1 MSPLM
6 APLKDHLD
14 RIAERY
20 LLEDFPGMEASLA
33 SLSVLVTAEADRG
46 VAAQLADAARHL
58 QAAPEDDAARQ
69 RFESALKVLGEVVGG
84 RTAVAVTSSFN
95 SNSVLSQDP
104 ELVGDF
110 LLEAREHLQNV
121 EAGLLVIEKD
131 PAHRETLHSV
141 FRSFHTIKGLAGFLE
156 FEAIQQVSHEVE
168 TILDLARNGAM
179 LMTPVLIDLTLE
191 GSDFVSRETNR
202 IEAELRGELIPA
214 QAHEDLVRRLTLA
227 AHADTELDA
236 EGATEARTVAPTS
249 ATAPADVKS
258 VEPTSVEATS
268 IEPTSV
274 EPTSIEPT
282 SIEATPAPSTEPLTP
297 ALPAPPPTTP
307 APTPPTP
314 TPSAPAVPTANASP
328 AAAPLPENASQAASQ
343 GASKRAAAETHAIRV
358 DTSKLDYLLDMVGE
372 MVIAESM
379 VRLDPELAGMK
390 NARLQRNLTQLRRV
404 TEEVQKIA
412 MATRMVPVGSL
423 FQRVNRLVRDTCRKA
438 GKLAEVEFFGEDT
451 QLDKTIIEELTDPIM
466 HMVRN
471 SIDHGI
477 ETPEQRQ
484 ASGKN
489 RAGTIQLKAYRQADH
504 IQIEIVDDGR
514 GLNKDKILAKA
525 AERGLIQE
533 GATLADSD
541 IFQLIFEPG
550 FSTAEKVTDLSGR
563 GVGMDVVK
571 KQIQK
576 LRGKID
582 IQSQA
587 GRGATFFLKLPLTL
601 AIIEGLVVGV
611 GRERFIVPIYSV
623 QEMFRPADGQVN
635 TVQGKGEMVMVRNAL
650 LPVVRLED
658 ALHVAGS
665 GKPSQDGLMI
675 VAETEGKRFVLLVDE
690 FIGKQE
696 VVIKSLG
703 SSLKNTSGVAG
714 GAILGDGRVGLILD
728 LEAIYRDRHHRDTH
742 HRDTHPR
749 DGAGNNAGRKES
761 VCVQELAL
769 AIG

>member
-1 MSPLM
+1 MSPI
-6 APLKDHLD
+6 KDHLD

-20 LLEDFPGMEASLA
+20 LLEDFPGLEASLA
-33 SLSVLVTAEADRG
+33 SLGTLMPSSANPDIAARLAEA
-46 VAAQLADAARHL
+46 VKSL
-58 QAAPEDDAARQ
+58 QREPQDDAARQ
-69 RFESALKVLGEVVGG
+69 RFETALDALNK
-84 RTAVAVTSSFN
+84 AVADIPVPLPVAPSA
-95 SNSVLSQDP
+95 SNNVLSQDP

-156 FEAIQQVSHEVE
+156 FDAIQQVSHEVE
-168 TILDLARNGAM
+168 TILDLARNGEM
-179 LMTPVLIDLTLE
+179 VMTGSLIDLTLE
-191 GSDFVSRETNR
+191 GSDFVSRETSR
-202 IEAELRGELIPA
+202 IEAELRGEILPA
-214 QAHEDLVRRLTLA
+214 QPHADLVRRLKLA
-227 AHADTELDA
+227 AQGQA
-236 EGATEARTVAPTS
+236 E
-249 ATAPADVKS
+249 
-258 VEPTSVEATS
+258 
-268 IEPTSV
+268 I
-274 EPTSIEPT
+274 
-282 SIEATPAPSTEPLTP
+282 
-297 ALPAPPPTTP
+297 
-307 APTPPTP
+307 PTPPAPLEIPPQASDSTP
-314 TPSAPAVPTANASP
+314 EFLEPPPAMPAIPQNTPNAHQTPPSAEVAAAAQSSASP
-328 AAAPLPENASQAASQ
+328 ASA
-343 GASKRAAAETHAIRV
+343 KRNAAAETHAIRV

-379 VRLDPELAGMK
+379 VRLDPELASMK

-404 TEEVQKIA
+404 TEEVQKVA

-477 ETPEQRQ
+477 ETPEQRKET
-484 ASGKN
+484 AKN
-489 RAGTIQLKAYRQADH
+489 PSGTIQLKAYRQADH

-514 GLNKDKILAKA
+514 GLNKEKILAKA
-525 AERGLIQE
+525 VERGLVPE
-533 GATLADSD
+533 GANLADSD

-587 GRGATFFLKLPLTL
+587 GRGTTFFLKLPLTL

-623 QEMFRPADGQVN
+623 QEMFRPAEGQLN
-635 TVQGKGEMVMVRNAL
+635 TVQGKGEMVMVRNTL

-658 ALHVAGS
+658 SLHVLGS
-665 GKPSQDGLMI
+665 GKPSQEGLMI

-703 SSLKNTSGVAG
+703 TSLKNTSGVAG

-728 LEAIYRDRHHRDTH
+728 LEAIYRDRHRREDMQGKYHAT
-742 HRDTHPR
+742 
-749 DGAGNNAGRKES
+749 RKES

>member
-1 MSPLM
+1 MTPI
-6 APLKDHLD
+6 KDHLD

-20 LLEDFPGMEASLA
+20 LLEDFPGMEDSLA
-33 SLSVLVTAEADRG
+33 SLGQLMQAEANRD
-46 VAAQLADAARHL
+46 VAAQLAAAAQQLREQ
-58 QAAPEDDAARQ
+58 QAQGQTQDESARQ
-69 RFESALKVLGEVVGG
+69 RFESALDAL
-84 RTAVAVTSSFN
+84 RNAITATTSLSPAPSSATPS

-156 FEAIQQVSHEVE
+156 FDAIQKVSHEVE
-168 TILDLARNGAM
+168 TILDLARNGAIV
-179 LMTPVLIDLTLE
+179 MTPALIDLTLE
-191 GSDFVSRETNR
+191 GSDFVSQETNR
-202 IEAELRGELIPA
+202 IEAELRGEILPPPPSADLLRRLKLAA
-214 QAHEDLVRRLTLA
+214 QAPTELA
-227 AHADTELDA
+227 AA
-236 EGATEARTVAPTS
+236 EPSTPEPPAPQLTASQPPASQPTAPEPPASQPAPAEVPVAAPTPEAVAPEV
-249 ATAPADVKS
+249 AAPEAPA
-258 VEPTSVEATS
+258 ATL
-268 IEPTSV
+268 
-274 EPTSIEPT
+274 
-282 SIEATPAPSTEPLTP
+282 APST
-297 ALPAPPPTTP
+297 AKRG
-307 APTPPTP
+307 
-314 TPSAPAVPTANASP
+314 AN
-328 AAAPLPENASQAASQ
+328 
-343 GASKRAAAETHAIRV
+343 AETHAIRV

-379 VRLDPELAGMK
+379 VRLDPELASMK

-404 TEEVQKIA
+404 TEEVQKVA

-477 ETPEQRQ
+477 ETPEQRRS
-484 ASGKN
+484 SGKSPS
-489 RAGTIQLKAYRQADH
+489 GTIQLKAYRQADH

-514 GLNKDKILAKA
+514 GLNKEKIMAKA
-525 AERGLIQE
+525 IERGLVPE
-533 GATLADSD
+533 NANLADPD

-582 IQSQA
+582 IQSQP
-587 GRGATFFLKLPLTL
+587 GRGTTFFLKLPLTL

-623 QEMFRPADGQVN
+623 QEMFRPDEGQLN
-635 TVQGKGEMVMVRNAL
+635 TVQGKGEMVMVRNTL

-658 ALHVAGS
+658 SLHVSGS
-665 GKPSQDGLMI
+665 GRPSQEGLMI

-703 SSLKNTSGVAG
+703 SSLKNTPGVAG

-728 LEAIYRDRHHRDTH
+728 LEAIYRDRHRREELHGKTASRRH
-742 HRDTHPR
+742 E
-749 DGAGNNAGRKES
+749 RKES
-761 VCVQELAL
+761 VCVQEIAL
-769 AIG
+769 AVS